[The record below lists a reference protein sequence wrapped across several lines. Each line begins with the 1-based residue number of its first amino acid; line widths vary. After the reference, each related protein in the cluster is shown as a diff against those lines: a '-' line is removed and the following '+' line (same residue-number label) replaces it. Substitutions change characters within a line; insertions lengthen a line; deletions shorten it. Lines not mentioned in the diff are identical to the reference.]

1 MTNSRFAIALV
12 LISCF
17 LAGCQT
23 TSEVVKEQRE
33 LSDQNQN
40 YLEAQSALDD
50 LTERFKQAKT
60 EDLEY
65 YAAATMKAAKRKL
78 KTANEKFLTMRFDS
92 SRAKRRLVEKI
103 QSSVDDAN
111 QLLDTAF
118 RLKAAAETTLGESF
132 AQIKRLEE
140 LETAKLFPSDY
151 RDVKKV
157 LDGLVKNIADGRMS
171 KAQDGQ
177 ADLLQRLNALEIAT
191 VKQVMLS
198 NANAEI
204 DALKD
209 IRADRYVPLSLQ
221 KTVAAKNAAEAIIAS
236 SPRDQSAIGAAV
248 SSVNYEISHTE
259 SLILEVKNL
268 MAVEKS
274 EMEFYLL
281 TIEAQLSQVAK
292 ILGTD
297 RIGDRSISSQI
308 QWIKDTSSDLVKENS
323 ELSGTIRKL
332 EAELTK
338 TAVANQDNIRKNN
351 SVASNLSDLLN
362 AREVLIEELEQSL
375 AQMEIANIRDAGLIK
390 DKLDG
395 SMALN
400 NKLNREIE
408 ALKLNHKTDK
418 AIAKL
423 ALQDLKLTHQR
434 EIQKL
439 QEQLSVSQTK

>member
-1 MTNSRFAIALV
+1 
-12 LISCF
+12 
-17 LAGCQT
+17 
-23 TSEVVKEQRE
+23 
-33 LSDQNQN
+33 
-40 YLEAQSALDD
+40 
-50 LTERFKQAKT
+50 
-60 EDLEY
+60 
-65 YAAATMKAAKRKL
+65 
-78 KTANEKFLTMRFDS
+78 
-92 SRAKRRLVEKI
+92 
-103 QSSVDDAN
+103 
-111 QLLDTAF
+111 
-118 RLKAAAETTLGESF
+118 
-132 AQIKRLEE
+132 
-140 LETAKLFPSDY
+140 
-151 RDVKKV
+151 
-157 LDGLVKNIADGRMS
+157 
-171 KAQDGQ
+171 
-177 ADLLQRLNALEIAT
+177 
-191 VKQVMLS
+191 
-198 NANAEI
+198 
-204 DALKD
+204 
-209 IRADRYVPLSLQ
+209 
-221 KTVAAKNAAEAIIAS
+221 
-236 SPRDQSAIGAAV
+236 
-248 SSVNYEISHTE
+248 
-259 SLILEVKNL
+259 
-268 MAVEKS
+268 
-274 EMEFYLL
+274 MEFYLL

-408 ALKLNHKTDK
+408 ALKLNYKTDK

>member
-1 MTNSRFAIALV
+1 MTHRRFTLVLV

-23 TSEVVKEQRE
+23 TSDVVTEQQE
-33 LSDQNQN
+33 LNAQNQN

-50 LTERFKQAKT
+50 LTERFEQAKT

-65 YAAATMKAAKRKL
+65 YAAATMKAAQRKL

-103 QSSVDDAN
+103 QSSIDDAN
-111 QLLDTAF
+111 QLLDTAS
-118 RLKAAAETTLGESF
+118 RLKAAAEGTLGESF
-132 AQIKRLEE
+132 AQINRLEE
-140 LETAKLFPSDY
+140 LGTPKLFPSDY
-151 RDVKKV
+151 RDVKRV

-171 KAQDGQ
+171 RAQDRQ

-191 VKQVMLS
+191 VKQIMLT
-198 NANAEI
+198 NANVEI
-204 DALKD
+204 EALKD
-209 IRADRYVPLSLQ
+209 LRADRYVPLSLQ
-221 KTVAAKNAAEAIIAS
+221 KAVAAKNAAEAIIAS

-248 SSVNYEISHTE
+248 SLVNYEISHTK

-268 MAVEKS
+268 LAVEKS

-281 TIEAQLSQVAK
+281 TIEVQLSQVAR
-292 ILGTD
+292 ILGTE
-297 RIGDRSISSQI
+297 RISDRSIASQI
-308 QWIKDTSSDLVKENS
+308 QWIKDTSSDVVKQNS
-323 ELSGTIRKL
+323 DLSDTIVKL

-338 TAVANQDNIRKNN
+338 TAVTNQEDIQKNN
-351 SVASNLSDLLN
+351 SISSRLGDLLT
-362 AREVLIEELEQSL
+362 AREAVIEELEQSL
-375 AQMEIANIRDAGLIK
+375 AQMEVTNIREADLIK
-390 DKLDG
+390 DQLDG

-408 ALKLNHKTDK
+408 VLKLNYKTDK
-418 AIAKL
+418 ATAKL

-439 QEQLSVSQTK
+439 QEQLSISQTK

>member
-103 QSSVDDAN
+103 QSNVDDAN

-338 TAVANQDNIRKNN
+338 TAVANQDKKQKNN

-408 ALKLNHKTDK
+408 ALKLNYKTDK

>member
-103 QSSVDDAN
+103 QSNVDDAN

-204 DALKD
+204 DAL
-209 IRADRYVPLSLQ
+209 
-221 KTVAAKNAAEAIIAS
+221 
-236 SPRDQSAIGAAV
+236 
-248 SSVNYEISHTE
+248 
-259 SLILEVKNL
+259 
-268 MAVEKS
+268 
-274 EMEFYLL
+274 
-281 TIEAQLSQVAK
+281 
-292 ILGTD
+292 
-297 RIGDRSISSQI
+297 
-308 QWIKDTSSDLVKENS
+308 
-323 ELSGTIRKL
+323 
-332 EAELTK
+332 
-338 TAVANQDNIRKNN
+338 
-351 SVASNLSDLLN
+351 
-362 AREVLIEELEQSL
+362 
-375 AQMEIANIRDAGLIK
+375 
-390 DKLDG
+390 
-395 SMALN
+395 
-400 NKLNREIE
+400 
-408 ALKLNHKTDK
+408 
-418 AIAKL
+418 
-423 ALQDLKLTHQR
+423 
-434 EIQKL
+434 
-439 QEQLSVSQTK
+439 

>member
-157 LDGLVKNIADGRMS
+157 LDGLVNR
-171 KAQDGQ
+171 
-177 ADLLQRLNALEIAT
+177 
-191 VKQVMLS
+191 V
-198 NANAEI
+198 
-204 DALKD
+204 DALLGSQ
-209 IRADRYVPLSLQ
+209 RHLALSPKQ
-221 KTVAAKNAAEAIIAS
+221 
-236 SPRDQSAIGAAV
+236 
-248 SSVNYEISHTE
+248 H
-259 SLILEVKNL
+259 
-268 MAVEKS
+268 AVELVEHFLKFLD
-274 EMEFYLL
+274 EHLRIL
-281 TIEAQLSQVAK
+281 TQV
-292 ILGTD
+292 
-297 RIGDRSISSQI
+297 
-308 QWIKDTSSDLVKENS
+308 V
-323 ELSGTIRKL
+323 
-332 EAELTK
+332 
-338 TAVANQDNIRKNN
+338 V
-351 SVASNLSDLLN
+351 
-362 AREVLIEELEQSL
+362 
-375 AQMEIANIRDAGLIK
+375 
-390 DKLDG
+390 
-395 SMALN
+395 
-400 NKLNREIE
+400 
-408 ALKLNHKTDK
+408 
-418 AIAKL
+418 
-423 ALQDLKLTHQR
+423 QR
-434 EIQKL
+434 EDFL
-439 QEQLSVSQTK
+439 VDVRNLRSR